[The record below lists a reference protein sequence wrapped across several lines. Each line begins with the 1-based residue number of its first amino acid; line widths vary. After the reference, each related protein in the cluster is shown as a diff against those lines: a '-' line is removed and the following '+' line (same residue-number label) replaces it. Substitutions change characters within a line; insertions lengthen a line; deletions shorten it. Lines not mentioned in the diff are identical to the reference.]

1 MFIAVY
7 LTSPPAR
14 FGRAAR
20 QSRVRPDKGRSSEPS
35 KGDGSRRAINIRL
48 LRSLKKQK
56 TLRAVSI
63 GSNGLLQSL
72 YTLSWLRKISMVITR
87 SIEDRSHFNSG
98 KPMRLAR
105 SLNLASPRRESSGG
119 LYKKPG
125 IVALRVWKSFSNHT
139 KAWFR
144 SSSPR

>member
-72 YTLSWLRKISMVITR
+72 YTLSWLTQNLDGIHTQIGEST
-87 SIEDRSHFNSG
+87 HFHFG
-98 KPMRLAR
+98 KTYRL
-105 SLNLASPRRESSGG
+105 G
-119 LYKKPG
+119 
-125 IVALRVWKSFSNHT
+125 
-139 KAWFR
+139 
-144 SSSPR
+144 